1 MSSPVSSSQRQ
12 RIEAAALRAP
22 SQDNCQPWSFEWR
35 DEELLVF
42 HDARRAASP
51 TNAGQHFSC
60 LSLGCL
66 LESVRLAAGAAGLDV
81 RWQLALADRA
91 VDPQAAWATLS
102 FAPGVE
108 SADDGLAAGLAER
121 CTDRRL
127 YRGGDLA
134 HPVFAQLGQDAP
146 DDAVCKLYL
155 RDTSN
160 PDLLAYLEQAEA
172 YVWSHA
178 TTQQAF
184 MRWIRFDADARDGIP
199 WQCLGGSFLE
209 SRVLFLCR
217 WYTIHRLIRRGFI
230 SAAQQLLRRQIDSSA
245 GLGCI
250 TVRIPHAE
258 AMVEVGR
265 LALRTWVRLNAAG
278 FAVPPLAVAAI
289 GVYNAH
295 VAALP
300 SDTLPSFRELF
311 LGGEATLR
319 AAFGFGATETP
330 VWLFRTGRA
339 SIDPLPATART
350 PRLDRARVLRSQP
363 WVVGGAS
370 A

>member
-1 MSSPVSSSQRQ
+1 MSSSVSSSQRQ

-22 SQDNCQPWSFEWR
+22 SQDNCQPWSFVWR
-35 DEELLVF
+35 DAQLLVF
-42 HDARRAASP
+42 HDAMRAASP
-51 TNAGQHFSC
+51 TNAGDHFSC

-66 LESVRLAAGAAGLDV
+66 LESVRLAAGAAGLEV
-81 RWQLALADRA
+81 GWRLALDERA
-91 VDPQAAWATLS
+91 VDSQSAWATLS
-102 FAPGVE
+102 FAPRVD

-134 HPVFAQLGQDAP
+134 HPVFAQLGQGSP

-155 RDTSN
+155 RDNSD
-160 PDLLAYLEQAEA
+160 PDLLSYLEQVEG

-184 MRWIRFDADARDGIP
+184 MRWIRFDAAARDGIP

-209 SRVLFLCR
+209 SRVLLLSR
-217 WYTIHRLIRRGFI
+217 SYTIHRLIQRGFI
-230 SAAQQLLRRQIDSSA
+230 SAAQRLLRHQIASSA

-250 TVRIPHAE
+250 TVRAPHAE
-258 AMVEVGR
+258 ALVGVGR
-265 LALRTWVRLNAAG
+265 LALRTWVRLNASG
-278 FAVPPLAVAAI
+278 FAVQPLAVAVI

-300 SDTLPSFRELF
+300 SDTLPRFRELF
-311 LGGEATLR
+311 LSGEATLR
-319 AAFGFGATETP
+319 AAFGFGETETP
-330 VWLFRTGRA
+330 AWLFRTGLA
-339 SIDPLPATART
+339 AAEPLAATART
-350 PRLDRARVLRSQP
+350 PRLDGARVFRSQP
-363 WVVGGAS
+363 SADGGAS

>member
-1 MSSPVSSSQRQ
+1 MSSRVSSSQRQ
-12 RIEAAALRAP
+12 RIEAAVLRAP
-22 SQDNCQPWSFEWR
+22 SQDNCQPWSLEWR
-35 DEELLVF
+35 EHQLLVF

-66 LESVRLAAGAAGLDV
+66 LESVRLAAGATGLDV
-81 RWQLALADRA
+81 RGQLTLDGRA
-91 VDPQAAWATLS
+91 VNSQSAWATLS
-102 FAPGVE
+102 FAPRIE
-108 SADDGLAAGLAER
+108 SADDGLAAGLGER

-134 HPVFAQLGQDAP
+134 HPVFAQLGRDTP
-146 DDAVCKLYL
+146 DTGVCKLYL
-155 RDTSN
+155 RDTTD

-184 MRWIRFDADARDGIP
+184 LRWIRFDAAARDGIP

-209 SRVLFLCR
+209 SRVLRLCR
-217 WYTIHRLIRRGFI
+217 SYTIHRVIRRGFI
-230 SAAQQLLRRQIDSSA
+230 SAAQRLLRRQIGSSA

-250 TVRIPHAE
+250 TVRATRPE
-258 AMVEVGR
+258 AVVEVGR
-265 LALRTWVRLNAAG
+265 LALRTWVRLNASG
-278 FAVPPLAVAAI
+278 FAVQPLAVTAI

-300 SDTLPSFRELF
+300 GDTLPRFRELF
-311 LGGEATLR
+311 VSGEAALR

-330 VWLFRTGRA
+330 VWLFRTGLA
-339 SIDPLPATART
+339 GTEPLPSTART
-350 PRLDRARVLRSQP
+350 PRLDVAQVLRSQP
-363 WVVGGAS
+363 SVAGGAH